1 MLIFKSIGLVKHRI
15 PNSIECGD
23 QDAELVDPKKPKPSV
38 YKGAMEPRDAS
49 LVCTRRQRGGLKVQ
63 PQTFLC

>member
-23 QDAELVDPKKPKPSV
+23 QDAELVDLKNPK
-38 YKGAMEPRDAS
+38 
-49 LVCTRRQRGGLKVQ
+49 LVCTREPWSPEMPGWSAHIGKEGD
-63 PQTFLC
+63 